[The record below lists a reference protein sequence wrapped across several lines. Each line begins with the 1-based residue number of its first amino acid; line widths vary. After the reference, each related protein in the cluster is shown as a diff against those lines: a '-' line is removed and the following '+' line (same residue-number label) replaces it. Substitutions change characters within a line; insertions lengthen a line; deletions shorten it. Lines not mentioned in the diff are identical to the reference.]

1 MPHTPLPDEWGSFVK
16 QLGVNLQR
24 LRVGRGLSQ
33 ESVAY
38 AANLSRFAY
47 QQMEKGESRPGSPA
61 NPSLLN
67 VMAIAQVLDVSLEH
81 LLPSKWP
88 DLRAR

>member
-1 MPHTPLPDEWGSFVK
+1 MPHTPLPDEWGPFVK

-24 LRVGRGLSQ
+24 QRISRGLSQ

-38 AANLSRFAY
+38 AANLSRFSY

-67 VMAIAQVLDVSLEH
+67 MMAVAQVLGVSLEQ
-81 LLPSKWP
+81 LLPSEWP